1 MSRASCS
8 ALLVLWLC
16 QVSLPAQASPVL
28 AGNGLVRDRRDV
40 PLDPLDGI
48 PEEDPNRG
56 KGGKPHAGKSA
67 CRLLVT
73 PANDREV
80 ADLRATVAVI
90 QRGPNSVPCPAD
102 QAPLRLR
109 LSIDAKGRIETV
121 ERLSG
126 DKKLGE
132 SLARAL
138 TGQLCQSAITTP
150 TKGIAQV
157 TLRHRKP

>member
-1 MSRASCS
+1 MSRASFS

-16 QVSLPAQASPVL
+16 QISLPTQ
-28 AGNGLVRDRRDV
+28 AGNGLVSDRRDV

-48 PEEDPNRG
+48 PEEDANRG
-56 KGGKPHAGKSA
+56 KGGKPHTGRLT

-90 QRGPNSVPCPAD
+90 KHGPKSVPCPANPN
-102 QAPLRLR
+102 PLRLR
-109 LSIDAKGRIETV
+109 LSMDAKGRIVMV
-121 ERLSG
+121 EPISG
-126 DKKLGE
+126 DKRLGD
-132 SLARAL
+132 SLARRL
-138 TGQLCQSAITTP
+138 TGQLCESTVTTP

-157 TLRHRKP
+157 TFRTVRAGK